1 VTFAIHLEAL
11 GSVFFSFKLSSALK
25 SGWVVIGLKD
35 EHSTLFSGVSGVLS
49 LVIENTELKSLLS
62 PLLVPITHQ
71 VSKVSSLCWIE

>member
-1 VTFAIHLEAL
+1 MTFAIHLEAL

-49 LVIENTELKSLLS
+49 LVIETPNEFIILTPARTNNRIRS
-62 PLLVPITHQ
+62 PRLAA
-71 VSKVSSLCWIE
+71 SGG